1 VTGGT
6 SGLGRPMADARLQ
19 AGATVALTSRDVSR
33 AEAVAASSREAEMV
47 AAALGRPRRA
57 RS

>member
-1 VTGGT
+1 MVDV
-6 SGLGRPMADARLQ
+6 LPQ

-33 AEAVAASSREAEMV
+33 TEAVAASSREAEMV
-47 AAALGRPRRA
+47 AAAFGRRRRV